1 MIIDNLSLYAS
12 AGKSSDSD
20 SSSNSQYMSN
30 KPAYLNDKTNYVI
43 EDFRNAK
50 NIENMFIDKDGH
62 LCKRNSTAKIVGTTG
77 IIDAIE
83 CVIDSTKTYN
93 AYDISYIV
101 CYSKFGGNMGL
112 ATIASDGTVTMK
124 PDTITIRVNISKNK
138 NPYFGLTR
146 R

>member
-1 MIIDNLSLYAS
+1 MNNAKMLRAQHSTAQHSLRRRLLTSVVTEKDDNLIDLNAYGES
-12 AGKSSDSD
+12 A
-20 SSSNSQYMSN
+20 N
-30 KPAYLNDKTNYVI
+30 TYVQDI
-43 EDFRNAK
+43 
-50 NIENMFIDKDGH
+50 
-62 LCKRNSTAKIVGTTG
+62 
-77 IIDAIE
+77 
-83 CVIDSTKTYN
+83 VIDSTKTYY

-124 PDTITIRVNISKNK
+124 PNTTTIRVNISKNK

>member
-1 MIIDNLSLYAS
+1 MKSIIMLRAEQSTAQHSLRRRLLASEVTEKDDNLIDLNAYGES
-12 AGKSSDSD
+12 A
-20 SSSNSQYMSN
+20 N
-30 KPAYLNDKTNYVI
+30 TYVQDI
-43 EDFRNAK
+43 A
-50 NIENMFIDKDGH
+50 
-62 LCKRNSTAKIVGTTG
+62 
-77 IIDAIE
+77 
-83 CVIDSTKTYN
+83 IDSAKTYY